1 MGFYDD
7 HYSSRGRK
15 SKSRKPIFLGVI
27 IGAVL
32 VLGIIS
38 VGQMM
43 NLDGSAAQEEAET
56 NQQEDEQ
63 FFASESE
70 TIDLDVT
77 TDVTHVVDAVS
88 DAVVGVFNLQNTSFW
103 GGAAGQQE
111 EGVEAALAQ
120 E

>member
-7 HYSSRGRK
+7 HYPSRGRK

-43 NLDGSAAQEEAET
+43 NLDGSAAEEEAET

-63 FFASESE
+63 FFLHRNQRPS
-70 TIDLDVT
+70 I
-77 TDVTHVVDAVS
+77 
-88 DAVVGVFNLQNTSFW
+88 
-103 GGAAGQQE
+103 
-111 EGVEAALAQ
+111 
-120 E
+120 